1 MSIKVVDLQTE
12 GVKEEQPAIEEAKE
26 EAEQP
31 GLTNEIIEAAT
42 EEQKEETKEE
52 VKEEVKEEQVGDFL
66 NSNKVGVEPNPKPK
80 PIRAQDRIITCPK
93 CDKSMKMKSYRY
105 THEQNCKGNLSER
118 PVKKHTNPRP
128 KQQPKPKPKPTP
140 QQVYYSDDEE
150 DEQPTKPFIKNK
162 QPPKPINHI
171 SALAQHYQLLQNEF
185 IKQKQERYNNLCM
198 KMFSSKTKK
207 R

>member
-12 GVKEEQPAIEEAKE
+12 EVKEEPPEIEEVKE

-31 GLTNEIIEAAT
+31 ELTNEIIEAPT
-42 EEQKEETKEE
+42 EEPKEE
-52 VKEEVKEEQVGDFL
+52 VKEEVKEE
-66 NSNKVGVEPNPKPK
+66 PKPIPK

-93 CDKSMKMKSYRY
+93 CSKSMKMKSYRY
-105 THEQNCKGNLSER
+105 SHEQNCKGNLSER

-150 DEQPTKPFIKNK
+150 EAQPTKPLIKNK
-162 QPPKPINHI
+162 TLPQPINHI

-185 IKQKQERYNNLCM
+185 IKQKQERYNTLCM
-198 KMFSSKTKK
+198 NMFSSKTKK

>member
-1 MSIKVVDLQTE
+1 MLKNFIAPMMSITVVDLQNE
-12 GVKEEQPAIEEAKE
+12 EVKEEQPAIEEAKE

-31 GLTNEIIEAAT
+31 ELTNEIIDEPT
-42 EEQKEETKEE
+42 EKPKEEPKGEAKE
-52 VKEEVKEEQVGDFL
+52 VKEE
-66 NSNKVGVEPNPKPK
+66 PKPK

-93 CDKSMKMKSYRY
+93 CNKSMKMKSYRY
-105 THEQNCKGNLSER
+105 GHEQNCKGNLSER

-128 KQQPKPKPKPTP
+128 KQQPKPKPVKLPP
-140 QQVYYSDDEE
+140 EVYYSDEE
-150 DEQPTKPFIKNK
+150 EAPPTQPFIKKK
-162 QPPKPINHI
+162 QPPQPINHV

-198 KMFSSKTKK
+198 NMFSSKTKK

>member
-1 MSIKVVDLQTE
+1 MSITVVDLQNE
-12 GVKEEQPAIEEAKE
+12 EVKEEQPAIEEAKE

-31 GLTNEIIEAAT
+31 ELTNEIIDEPT
-42 EEQKEETKEE
+42 EKPKEEPKE
-52 VKEEVKEEQVGDFL
+52 VIKEEEQVGDFL
-66 NSNKVGVEPNPKPK
+66 NSNKVGVEPKPK

-93 CDKSMKMKSYRY
+93 CSKSMKMKSYRY
-105 THEQNCKGNLSER
+105 GHEQNCKGNLSER

-128 KQQPKPKPKPTP
+128 KQQPKPKPVKPP
-140 QQVYYSDDEE
+140 PEVYYSDEE
-150 DEQPTKPFIKNK
+150 EAPPTQPFIKKK
-162 QPPKPINHI
+162 QPPQPINHV

-198 KMFSSKTKK
+198 NMFSSRTKK